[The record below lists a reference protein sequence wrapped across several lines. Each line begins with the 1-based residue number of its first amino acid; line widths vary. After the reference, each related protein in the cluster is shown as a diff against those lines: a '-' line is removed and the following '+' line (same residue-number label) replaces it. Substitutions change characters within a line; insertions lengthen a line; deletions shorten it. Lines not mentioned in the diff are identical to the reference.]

1 MLDSVDTVEDVL
13 DGLGNVVFHLFRSGS
28 RVRGD
33 DHDPIDLH
41 IGQEIYRQA
50 CQGKK
55 AQDDH
60 PDEDHDRGDRAT
72 YG

>member
-1 MLDSVDTVEDVL
+1 MLDPVDTVEDVL

-33 DHDPIDLH
+33 DHNPIDLH
-41 IGQEIYRQA
+41 IGQEVYRQA

-55 AQDDH
+55 TQDDH
-60 PDEDHDRGDRAT
+60 PDEDHDRGDRTT